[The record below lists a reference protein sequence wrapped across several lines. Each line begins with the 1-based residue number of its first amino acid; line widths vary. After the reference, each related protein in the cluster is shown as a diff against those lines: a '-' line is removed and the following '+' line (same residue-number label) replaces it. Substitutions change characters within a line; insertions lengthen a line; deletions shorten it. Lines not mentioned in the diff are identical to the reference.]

1 MGQAKTDDASGSLSC
16 HCQDYVN
23 IGTTVKF
30 QRAWRIKIKILATLT
45 MSFESKN
52 ELLKVRK

>member
-1 MGQAKTDDASGSLSC
+1 MGQAKTDDDPGSSC

-30 QRAWRIKIKILATLT
+30 QLAWRIKIKILATL
-45 MSFESKN
+45 MLSFESKN